1 LSRTVTPRRA
11 YDTYNTRYTHGPT
24 ATTRRRGDARIKR
37 CCRQRP
43 GGVEGTHIREK
54 APKEGVWAMV
64 AAHGRPRAAG
74 RASAPG
80 RRGLEGARRS
90 RRRRRAERRRTGRRR
105 RGRPTRL
112 EDRRHAPA
120 RGGAEDGLLEGPV
133 RSRARLVLA
142 GDAVGTGKS
151 CWQEVRRGARV
162 KFGARAPERA
172 RRRGRQVDH
181 RTYEEIE
188 QRLNAMG
195 MARAGR
201 GHVREQGGTVPRFTR
216 CGQWRGRGEERACD
230 ERLGIK

>member
-1 LSRTVTPRRA
+1 
-11 YDTYNTRYTHGPT
+11 
-24 ATTRRRGDARIKR
+24 
-37 CCRQRP
+37 
-43 GGVEGTHIREK
+43 
-54 APKEGVWAMV
+54 MV

-80 RRGLEGARRS
+80 RRGGGASQQAGSVRQSGVGPRP
-90 RRRRRAERRRTGRRR
+90 R

-142 GDAVGTGKS
+142 GDAVGTGKG
-151 CWQEVRRGARV
+151 CWQEVRWGSRV
-162 KFGARAPERA
+162 RFGARAPERA

-201 GHVREQGGTVPRFTR
+201 GHVREQGGIVPRFTR

>member
-1 LSRTVTPRRA
+1 MCNRECNARKRVMRKEMVLIADLIKDVYTTVSRTVTPRRA
-11 YDTYNTRYTHGPT
+11 YDTYNTRYTHGPP

-120 RGGAEDGLLEGPV
+120 RGGAEDGLVQGPV
-133 RSRARLVLA
+133 REPGETS
-142 GDAVGTGKS
+142 
-151 CWQEVRRGARV
+151 
-162 KFGARAPERA
+162 P
-172 RRRGRQVDH
+172 RRGRS
-181 RTYEEIE
+181 
-188 QRLNAMG
+188 
-195 MARAGR
+195 
-201 GHVREQGGTVPRFTR
+201 GHGQG
-216 CGQWRGRGEERACD
+216 
-230 ERLGIK
+230 L